1 MRAGKYLGV
10 APWELGKQPA
20 CWTHWALMAERAEVE
35 ASRSKVSKAD
45 AKPEPEKY
53 LSAQG

>member
-1 MRAGKYLGV
+1 MRASRYLGI

-35 ASRSKVSKAD
+35 ARNSQVSKAGG
-45 AKPEPEKY
+45 KEPGKN
-53 LSAQG
+53 GD